1 MYFPVLYI
9 KGSMMNTQANEQD
22 ALIKAL
28 KMEVSDLKAYVA
40 LAARQT
46 GLLQDT
52 LERIVKDTNAAIKG
66 ITDSVVVVQ
75 RTCEQDRK
83 QFVALQMQLEEDRRK
98 RKEAYEEI
106 AARFDKNESMIKQ
119 ERKATLEEIQS
130 VYAKLNL
137 DK

>member
-1 MYFPVLYI
+1 
-9 KGSMMNTQANEQD
+9 MNTQANEQD

>member
-1 MYFPVLYI
+1 M
-9 KGSMMNTQANEQD
+9 STQANEQD

-28 KMEVSDLKAYVA
+28 KREVSDLKAYVT
-40 LAARQT
+40 LTARQT

-52 LERIVKDTNAAIKG
+52 LERVVKDANAAIKG
-66 ITDSVVVVQ
+66 VTDSVVVVQ

-83 QFVALQMQLEEDRRK
+83 QFVTLQMQLEEDRRK
-98 RKEAYEEI
+98 RKDAYTEI
-106 AARFDKNESMIKQ
+106 AARFDKNESMMKQ

-137 DK
+137 EE

>member
-9 KGSMMNTQANEQD
+9 KGSMTNTQANEQD
-22 ALIKAL
+22 ALINAL
-28 KMEVSDLKAYVA
+28 KREVSDLKAYVA

-66 ITDSVVVVQ
+66 ITDSVAVVQ

>member
-1 MYFPVLYI
+1 MT
-9 KGSMMNTQANEQD
+9 NTQANEQD
-22 ALIKAL
+22 ALINAL
-28 KMEVSDLKAYVA
+28 KREVSDLKAYVA

-66 ITDSVVVVQ
+66 ITDSVAVVQ

>member
-1 MYFPVLYI
+1 MT
-9 KGSMMNTQANEQD
+9 NTQANEQD

-28 KMEVSDLKAYVA
+28 KREVSDLKAYVA

-46 GLLQDT
+46 GLLQDA
-52 LERIVKDTNAAIKG
+52 LERIVKDTNAVIKG